1 MSSRNSR
8 NRVVAFGFGL
18 NFSLLC
24 ISLEQELSR
33 VAKRRLCFMGM
44 GFVIEN
50 SVEKCR
56 ILSKPIS
63 RKKPQSL
70 CHLDTLR
77 LGLVFRRLRKNDK
90 LKHVATAR
98 PLYLRGVERGV
109 SIRRGHPILC
119 RPTKLCQ
126 ESIPAHRH
134 PDPLTLSQ
142 ESQDVSLSEGL
153 QWAVTPKLTMI
164 AGRQLSIEDA
174 SGAKLPSRLQQ

>member
-1 MSSRNSR
+1 MTNQCHPSLPRAIRATRSSSSAWAR
-8 NRVVAFGFGL
+8 FGGAAL
-18 NFSLLC
+18 
-24 ISLEQELSR
+24 
-33 VAKRRLCFMGM
+33 K
-44 GFVIEN
+44 

-56 ILSKPIS
+56 IMSKIAFTQRASP
-63 RKKPQSL
+63 
-70 CHLDTLR
+70 DTLR

-98 PLYLRGVERGV
+98 PLLLRGAERGV

-134 PDPLTLSQ
+134 PGPLTLGQ
-142 ESQDVSLSEGL
+142 DSQDASLSEGL

-164 AGRQLSIEDA
+164 AGRQLSIGDA
-174 SGAKLPSRLQQ
+174 SGAKLPSRFNSNTGKSASHRRVAVYGCK